1 MKKKILSIFLSV
13 ALVAAMLAGCGGSS
27 SAPAESDATE
37 KSTEAAASTESS
49 GEKIRFGALS
59 VLNIS
64 EDEFRDMN
72 LARRNATRIITNGD
86 VPEGNAQP
94 EVIYYDN
101 LDAMQMALEAGDIDR
116 MDLPKST
123 ADYLVAN
130 NDKLEVRD
138 RSDEYEKL
146 TEEEKGFLDRL
157 SSNGFA
163 FMMREDSEKL
173 RDDFDDALDDMEEDG
188 TLDKL
193 VKEYITDV
201 IDGKEPK
208 AVEFEDKGDETI
220 KVAVTGDLPPM
231 DYVAADGSFAGF
243 NTAILAEIGK
253 RLNKKI
259 ELKQVDSAARAISL
273 SSKEA
278 DVVFWTRVGT
288 GKPDE
293 DEIEEFE
300 KRQKQNISGEDE
312 EKREE
317 VIEALSEGGSRRQK
331 DMMDMPEGTMV
342 TDPYYVDRLV
352 IVSLKN

>member
-1 MKKKILSIFLSV
+1 
-13 ALVAAMLAGCGGSS
+13 MLAGCGSS
-27 SAPAESDATE
+27 TSAPAESDATE
-37 KSTEAAASTESS
+37 KSTEAAVTTGSS
-49 GEKIRFGALS
+49 KEKIKVGELS
-59 VLNIS
+59 ILNIS
-64 EDEFRDMN
+64 EDELKEMNHARAKVRRIIIGDDDVPRGPRDM
-72 LARRNATRIITNGD
+72 T
-86 VPEGNAQP
+86 
-94 EVIYYDN
+94 YYDN
-101 LDAMQMALEAGDIDR
+101 LDSMQMALEAGDIDYMR
-116 MDLPKST
+116 VPKST
-123 ADYLVAN
+123 ADYLIAN
-130 NDKLEVRD
+130 NDKMQTLGVLEE
-138 RSDEYEKL
+138 SDKL
-146 TEEEKGFLDRL
+146 NEEDQRFLERL
-157 SSNGFA
+157 ESTGFA

-173 RDDFDDALDDMEEDG
+173 RDEFDDALDDMKEDG

-193 VKEYITDV
+193 IKEYITDV

-259 ELKQVDSAARAISL
+259 ELKQVDSAARAMSL

-293 DEIEEFE
+293 EDMEKME
-300 KRQKQNISGEDE
+300 KRQKQNLSGEDE
-312 EKREE
+312 EKRKEIEE
-317 VIEALSEGGSRRQK
+317 VLSEGGSPMQRNK
-331 DMMDMPEGTMV
+331 MDMPEGTMV

-352 IVSLKN
+352 RVELKK

>member
-1 MKKKILSIFLSV
+1 MKKKIVSILLAS
-13 ALVAAMLAGCGGSS
+13 ALAATMLAGCGSSS
-27 SAPAESDATE
+27 SAPAESDTTE
-37 KSTEAAASTESS
+37 KSTEAAASSANN
-49 GEKIRFGALS
+49 GEKVKFGALS
-59 VLNIS
+59 ILNIS
-64 EDEFRDMN
+64 EEEYKDMN
-72 LARRNATRIITNGD
+72 QARSKASRILTD
-86 VPEGNAQP
+86 SDKTTTDA
-94 EVIYYDN
+94 EVIFYDN
-101 LDAMQMALEAGDIDR
+101 LDAMQMALEAGDIDW

-123 ADYLVAN
+123 AEYLAAN
-130 NDKLEVRD
+130 NDKIQVSDWADKAKELEK
-138 RSDEYEKL
+138 DEQE
-146 TEEEKGFLDRL
+146 FLERL
-157 SSNGFA
+157 YSTGFA

-173 RDDFDDALDDMEEDG
+173 RDEFDDALDDMKEDG

-193 VKEYITDV
+193 IKEYITDV

-288 GKPDE
+288 EKPDE
-293 DEIEEFE
+293 EDMEKME
-300 KRQKQNISGEDE
+300 KRQKQNLSGEDV
-312 EKREE
+312 EKRKE
-317 VIEALSEGGSRRQK
+317 VQEVLNEGGSRMQRN
-331 DMMDMPEGTMV
+331 MMDMPEGTMV
-342 TDPYYVDRLV
+342 TDPYYVDRMV
-352 IVSLKN
+352 MVSLKK